1 MNFTKFPKF
10 SGSKDLTSL
19 GVANIASSAISSI
32 FWFYL
37 ASIMETSQYGEIGYL
52 ISLSVIA
59 SVISLMGSSYTIT
72 VYSAKNQNIFPAV
85 SIISISSSIV
95 VALILVV
102 LFDNFTTSVYAIGYV
117 IFNIVMAEML
127 GRKQYGNYSKS
138 LIIQKI
144 LVVTITIPLYY
155 LIGSSGVILGFGIS
169 FLFFSF
175 QIYNGFKRTKPDFTN
190 LRNHFGFM
198 INGYITDLAH
208 VASGNLDK
216 LIIAPFL
223 GYILLGNYFL
233 GLQFLA
239 VLSILPSVVTQYTL
253 PQDAS
258 GSPKEKLKRY
268 TLFITIGMA
277 LLGIFLSPYVIPV
290 VFPQYAEAVPI
301 IQILSLA
308 IVPRTIS
315 QLFLSKFLGLE
326 KSKYVVIGSG
336 IFLSVQIP
344 GIYVLGSIY
353 GINGVAVSLVLA
365 ETIQAVFML
374 LINRIKN
381 NELGTVTQKF

>member
-1 MNFTKFPKF
+1 MTFDKIKNF
-10 SGSKDLTSL
+10 SGLKDLTSL
-19 GVANIASSAISSI
+19 GIANIAGGGISSI

-37 ASIMETSQYGEIGYL
+37 ASIMETGQYGEVSYL
-52 ISLSVIA
+52 ISIATIA

-85 SIISISSSIV
+85 SIISISCSVV
-95 VALILVV
+95 VALILIA
-102 LFDNFTTSVYAIGYV
+102 LFNNFTTSVYAIGYV
-117 IFNIVMAEML
+117 IFNIAMAEML

-138 LIIQKI
+138 FIIQKI
-144 LVVTITIPLYY
+144 LVLTIAIPLYY
-155 LIGSSGVILGFGIS
+155 LIGPSGVILGFGIS

-175 QIYNGFKRTKPDFTN
+175 QIYNGFKRSKPDFTN
-190 LRNHFGFM
+190 LRNRFGFM
-198 INGYITDLAH
+198 INGYITDLAK

-216 LIIAPFL
+216 LIIAPLL
-223 GYILLGNYFL
+223 GYVLLGNYFL
-233 GLQFLA
+233 GLQFLT
-239 VLSILPSVVTQYTL
+239 VLSILPSIVTQYTL

-290 VFPQYAEAVPI
+290 VFPQYADAVPI

-308 IVPRTIS
+308 IVPRTVS
-315 QLFLSKFLGLE
+315 QLFLSKFLGME
-326 KSKYVVIGSG
+326 KSKYIVVGVG
-336 IFLSVQIP
+336 IFLCVQIP

-365 ETIQAVFML
+365 EIIQAVFL
-374 LINRIKN
+374 LLVNRIQN
-381 NELGTVTQKF
+381 NNHGKVTQKF